1 MKLERALQQMEGP
14 QLEGVLRFWEEDE
27 AVWPVTVDQ
36 RRTLLTDCMTDRDCV
51 AGRLSSLSERL
62 NTFLAFLMRAVEWN
76 EAFALRSID
85 TTGLPVEP
93 HEVDAVGMALSQ
105 RGFLCRARG
114 WYNYG
119 SAADEYVVPEE
130 LGYVMSEV
138 LGTRRRAPES
148 VLSLHVWLRMAD
160 RKDLA
165 GTWERLGLSVSSQ
178 TKPSQM
184 VEMLA
189 TPEQF
194 EARCQLIEDEDLQ
207 DLIPMLVEHGGILE
221 AGTLRRWGYDPDSGV
236 FEEWGAELESLL
248 LGSFDVPDLANAGLR
263 ANDGWLVLYSELAN
277 TRLAEIAPHE
287 DDADEDRQMAPDAL
301 GDVMS
306 IAADIEKTP
315 FKVKKGGEFYK
326 TGVKR
331 LAKKALSPGYRPRG
345 KEADVEFFVQFLIDS
360 DLAKRDE
367 GGQLAMTPLWRRWE
381 RRDIVARQE
390 QLMEYGWR
398 NLKGGISDVHATGL
412 RKAMMR
418 FCKEQGIGRWVGFNE
433 SIFIV
438 RNRYL
443 RETVRP
449 DHARRYQDRHK
460 NAPFPA
466 LASPDDLQFE
476 LSEWFMAGLVRLG
489 LVEVSLVSG
498 EDRPWAWQLSQ
509 LGGVVLG
516 LSNVDSLASQDALVV
531 NPDHEVIV
539 FTDVAGFQL
548 SQEVGRFATRTK
560 ADFAVHFI
568 LTQESV
574 QAGVAA
580 GLDAESILLTLQEN
594 SSHAVP
600 QNVEF
605 SITEWAA
612 KVIQLEARRSWLIQA
627 DEESDINRLMETK
640 ELKAME
646 ARRLSPLVVEL
657 GEDPTRAGIVE
668 KLQERG
674 FYL

>member
-1 MKLERALQQMEGP
+1 
-14 QLEGVLRFWEEDE
+14 
-27 AVWPVTVDQ
+27 
-36 RRTLLTDCMTDRDCV
+36 
-51 AGRLSSLSERL
+51 
-62 NTFLAFLMRAVEWN
+62 
-76 EAFALRSID
+76 
-85 TTGLPVEP
+85 
-93 HEVDAVGMALSQ
+93 
-105 RGFLCRARG
+105 
-114 WYNYG
+114 
-119 SAADEYVVPEE
+119 
-130 LGYVMSEV
+130 MSEV

-165 GTWERLGLSVSSQ
+165 ASWDRFGLTVTAK
-178 TKPSQM
+178 TKPSEI
-184 VEMLA
+184 VGMLA
-189 TPEQF
+189 EPDQF
-194 EARCQLIEDEDLQ
+194 EARCEMIEDEDLK

-221 AGTLRRWGYDPDSGV
+221 AGTLRRWGYDPESGV
-236 FEEWGAELESLL
+236 FEDWGNELESLL

-277 TRLAEIAPHE
+277 ARLAEAIPDE
-287 DDADEDRQMAPDAL
+287 DDAEEDQQMAPDAL

-331 LAKKALSPGYRPRG
+331 LARKSLSPGYRPCG
-345 KEADVEFFVQFLIDS
+345 NEADVEFFVQFLIDS
-360 DLAKRDE
+360 ELTKRDD
-367 GGQLAMTPLWRRWE
+367 GGRLAMTPLWRRWE
-381 RRDIVARQE
+381 RRDVVARQE

-398 NLKGGISDVHATGL
+398 RLKGGISDVHSTGL
-412 RKAMMR
+412 RKAMIR
-418 FCKEQGIGRWVGFNE
+418 FCKEQGVARWVGFNE

-476 LSEWFMAGLVRLG
+476 LGEWFIAGMVRLG
-489 LVEVSLVSG
+489 LIEVSLIPG
-498 EDRPWAWQLSQ
+498 EGRPWAWQLSQ

-516 LSNVDSLASQDALVV
+516 LSGVDSLVSKDALVV

-548 SQEVGRFATRTK
+548 AQEVGRFATRTK

-594 SSHAVP
+594 SSHEVP

-612 KVIQLEARRSWLIQA
+612 RVIQLEARRSWLIQA
-627 DEESDINRLMETK
+627 EDESDLNRLMETK
-640 ELKAME
+640 ELKSMD

>member
-14 QLEGVLRFWEEDE
+14 QLENVLRFWESDESKWPETAED
-27 AVWPVTVDQ
+27 
-36 RRTLLTDCMTDRDCV
+36 RRALLSGCMTDRDAV
-51 AGRLSSLSERL
+51 AESLKKLSDRL

-138 LGTRRRAPES
+138 LGTRRRAPEA
-148 VLSLHVWLRMAD
+148 VLSLHAWLRMAD
-160 RKDLA
+160 RKELA
-165 GTWERLGLSVSSQ
+165 SRWEEFGLLVDSK
-178 TKPSQM
+178 TRPSQL

-189 TPEQF
+189 EPDQF
-194 EARCQLIEDEDLQ
+194 QMRCEMIEDEDLQ
-207 DLIPMLVEHGGILE
+207 DLIPMLIEHGGILE
-221 AGTLRRWGYDPDSGV
+221 AGTLRRWGYDPDTGI
-236 FEEWGAELESLL
+236 FEEWGEVLESLL
-248 LGSFDVPDLANAGLR
+248 LGTFEIPDLANAGLR

-277 TRLAEIAPHE
+277 ARLAEQEPDE
-287 DDADEDRQMAPDAL
+287 DDAEDDLQTAPDSL
-301 GDVMS
+301 SDVMAV
-306 IAADIEKTP
+306 AADLEKSP
-315 FKVKKGGEFYK
+315 FKIKKNGDFYR

-331 LAKKALSPGYRPRG
+331 LAKKALSPGFRPAG
-345 KEADVEFFVQFLIDS
+345 NESDAEFFIGFLLDGELARRDDS
-360 DLAKRDE
+360 GRLA
-367 GGQLAMTPLWRRWE
+367 LTPVWRRWE
-381 RRDIVARQE
+381 RRDVVARQE
-390 QLMEYGWR
+390 QLMEYGSR
-398 NLKGGISDVHATGL
+398 CMKGSLSRVHSEGL
-412 RKAMMR
+412 RKAMIR
-418 FCKEQGIGRWVGFNE
+418 FCKEQGVGRWVGFNE

-449 DHARRYQDRHK
+449 EHARRYQDRHK
-460 NAPFPA
+460 NAPFPP

-476 LSEWFMAGLVRLG
+476 LGEWLIVSMVRLG
-489 LVEVSLVSG
+489 IIEVALG
-498 EDRPWAWQLSQ
+498 TKDDRPWAWRLSQ

-516 LSNVDSLASQDALVV
+516 LSGVDTLASKDALIV

-548 SQEVGRFATRTK
+548 AQEVGRFATRTK
-560 ADFAVHFI
+560 ADFSVHFI

-580 GLDAESILLTLQEN
+580 GLDAESILAMLREN
-594 SSHAVP
+594 SSHPIP

-605 SITEWAA
+605 SISEWAS
-612 KVIQLEARRSWLIQA
+612 KVIQFVARRSWLIQA
-627 DEESDINRLMETK
+627 EEESDLNRLMETK
-640 ELKAME
+640 EMKGLDAT
-646 ARRLSPLVVEL
+646 RLSPLVVEL
-657 GEDPTRAGIVE
+657 NEDPTRAGIVE

-674 FYL
+674 FYM

>member
-1 MKLERALQQMEGP
+1 
-14 QLEGVLRFWEEDE
+14 
-27 AVWPVTVDQ
+27 
-36 RRTLLTDCMTDRDCV
+36 
-51 AGRLSSLSERL
+51 
-62 NTFLAFLMRAVEWN
+62 
-76 EAFALRSID
+76 
-85 TTGLPVEP
+85 
-93 HEVDAVGMALSQ
+93 
-105 RGFLCRARG
+105 
-114 WYNYG
+114 
-119 SAADEYVVPEE
+119 
-130 LGYVMSEV
+130 
-138 LGTRRRAPES
+138 
-148 VLSLHVWLRMAD
+148 
-160 RKDLA
+160 
-165 GTWERLGLSVSSQ
+165 
-178 TKPSQM
+178 
-184 VEMLA
+184 
-189 TPEQF
+189 
-194 EARCQLIEDEDLQ
+194 
-207 DLIPMLVEHGGILE
+207 MLVEHGGILE

-489 LVEVSLVSG
+489 LVEVSLISG

-627 DEESDINRLMETK
+627 DEESDLNRLMETK